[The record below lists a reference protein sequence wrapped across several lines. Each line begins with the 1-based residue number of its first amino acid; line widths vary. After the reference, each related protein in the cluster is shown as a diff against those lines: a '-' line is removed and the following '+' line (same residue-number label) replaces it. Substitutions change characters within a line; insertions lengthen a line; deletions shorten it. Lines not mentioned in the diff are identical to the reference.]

1 MAYQRLNGSG
11 EDALKAIYLYTTPLK
26 KHSHVWK
33 LKKPR
38 DIFAHWAICIQG
50 RCYELT
56 RNTGRTR
63 NEPEYKVKSSDEE
76 QWKQTKEKDGRE
88 CKRKYAA
95 NMSKLYP
102 GKTIE
107 RVGAYKSFGLVVLV
121 SILS

>member
-1 MAYQRLNGSG
+1 MAYQPLNGSS
-11 EDALKAIYLYTTPLK
+11 EDACKAIYLYTTPLK

-56 RNTGRTR
+56 INADRTKKTK
-63 NEPEYKVKSSDEE
+63 NEPKYKVKSTDEQ
-76 QWKQTKEKDGRE
+76 QWKQMKEKDGRE
-88 CKRKYAA
+88 CKRTHAA

-102 GKTIE
+102 KATIE
-107 RVGAYKSFGLVVLV
+107 IVGAYKSSG
-121 SILS
+121 